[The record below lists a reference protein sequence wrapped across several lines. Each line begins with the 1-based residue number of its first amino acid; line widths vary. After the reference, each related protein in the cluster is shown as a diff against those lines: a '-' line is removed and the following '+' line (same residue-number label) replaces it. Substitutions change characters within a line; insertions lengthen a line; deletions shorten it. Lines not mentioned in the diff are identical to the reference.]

1 MKYLLIGCLICAAIA
16 HVSSDLSANLTYPK
30 RGTGRR
36 EFVRVPSSMP
46 SNHIFCAIW
55 SKIG

>member
-1 MKYLLIGCLICAAIA
+1 MKYLIIGCLTCVAIA
-16 HVSSDLSANLTYPK
+16 HVSSDLSANLAYPK

-36 EFVRVPSSMP
+36 EFVRVPSNIS
-46 SNHIFCAIW
+46 SSHFFRTIW